1 MLVDTIKVTVDTCA
15 HAQDIATKQSDGKE
29 GAHAQFDKGAAHM
42 EFMFTDHAV
51 HKQVLRLLL
60 VCAKRQ
66 FTKREMAS
74 CRALLQELVIA
85 FFKLT
90 PNFIDSAELVGEQR
104 GRDA

>member
-1 MLVDTIKVTVDTCA
+1 
-15 HAQDIATKQSDGKE
+15 
-29 GAHAQFDKGAAHM
+29 M
-42 EFMFTDHAV
+42 EFAFTDHAV

-74 CRALLQELVIA
+74 CRALLQELVIE

-90 PNFIDSAELVGEQR
+90 PNSSTRRAGGR
-104 GRDA
+104 GAPA

>member
-1 MLVDTIKVTVDTCA
+1 MLVDTIKVGAGVRADAKELAAKQSEGKEA
-15 HAQDIATKQSDGKE
+15 HAQLDT
-29 GAHAQFDKGAAHM
+29 GAAHM
-42 EFMFTDHAV
+42 EFAFTDHAV

-74 CRALLQELVIA
+74 CRALLQELVIE

-90 PNFIDSAELVGEQR
+90 PNFIDSAELVGV
-104 GRDA
+104 GRRREA

>member
-1 MLVDTIKVTVDTCA
+1 
-15 HAQDIATKQSDGKE
+15 
-29 GAHAQFDKGAAHM
+29 M
-42 EFMFTDHAV
+42 EFAFTDHAV

-74 CRALLQELVIA
+74 CRALLQELVIE

-90 PNFIDSAELVGEQR
+90 PNFIDYAALVGV
-104 GRDA
+104 GRRCEA